1 MDPNEIDI
9 PPTPDLPE
17 GKKKQGKQ
25 KTNAKLAK
33 KKTVLIRKKPSLNVM
48 AQAMRLFFVKH
59 LRKQLNDGRLQTKY
73 LKKFEVS
80 NFAGTNGTTDIRYN
94 FTKMFRLYLK
104 AETRHVTRR

>member
-9 PPTPDLPE
+9 PPTPDIPE

-48 AQAMRLFFVKH
+48 A
-59 LRKQLNDGRLQTKY
+59 
-73 LKKFEVS
+73 
-80 NFAGTNGTTDIRYN
+80 
-94 FTKMFRLYLK
+94 
-104 AETRHVTRR
+104 